1 MLDSWC
7 SAQIAC
13 RPKDDEGDCF
23 LILSL
28 NSSYSACSDV
38 ERCLIRTQDP
48 RLEPYWKL
56 SIKLRK
62 FNMILLSLLIFN
74 AFSDKGLF
82 NFLKE
87 KLAVSSST
95 RRLVN
100 IENLSNNI

>member
-1 MLDSWC
+1 
-7 SAQIAC
+7 
-13 RPKDDEGDCF
+13 
-23 LILSL
+23 
-28 NSSYSACSDV
+28 
-38 ERCLIRTQDP
+38 
-48 RLEPYWKL
+48 
-56 SIKLRK
+56 
-62 FNMILLSLLIFN
+62 MILLSLLIFN